1 MNEEAGPSGQDIGVW
16 AFVLASFRDRRAVR
30 KETGIATLPAPTA
43 GGTGNRPASSTG
55 RIPPTMKRLLPLSA
69 AVATGVGIFLLAAAV
84 FADPVNPSFETG
96 NLAGWESETSG
107 SGTVDVVTECDGCET
122 PFSPWRAQSGRFFA
136 LLFAGDED
144 QFTNVTQTFLVPG
157 GSVVSG
163 WVIFCNDEE
172 VEEGQEEGD
181 VGQAQTEPSECSNG
195 ENEPMASRTAAELTD
210 QYCDEVRVAYRV
222 QGGPAQEAYSVN
234 ACEHFSTDWT
244 MFDFG
249 VPGPNCQPVAVEL
262 FAGIANIGDS
272 GVASAMGLDNIQVD
286 DSHCVTQ
293 RPNIGAGLSG
303 LFQGQPTPLPTAPSA
318 VAPAATAPT
327 ISPPR
332 TGDAGL
338 VDESSATLYGV
349 VAAGFVLAVLS
360 VHRLVRR

>member
-1 MNEEAGPSGQDIGVW
+1 
-16 AFVLASFRDRRAVR
+16 
-30 KETGIATLPAPTA
+30 
-43 GGTGNRPASSTG
+43 
-55 RIPPTMKRLLPLSA
+55 MKRLLPLTA
-69 AVATGVGIFLLAAAV
+69 AVATGVGIFLIATAV

-96 NLAGWESETSG
+96 DLAGWDSETSG

-122 PFSPWRAQSGRFFA
+122 PFSPWEAQSGRYFA
-136 LLFAGDED
+136 LLFAGNENE
-144 QFTNVTQTFLVPG
+144 FTNVTQTFQVPG

-163 WVIFCNDEE
+163 WVIFCNNEE
-172 VEEGQEEGD
+172 LSEEPEP
-181 VGQAQTEPSECSNG
+181 GQAQVEQSSCSNG
-195 ENEPMASRTAAELTD
+195 ENGPMASRTAVELTD
-210 QYCDEVRVAYRV
+210 RYCDEVRVAYRV
-222 QGGPAQEAYSVN
+222 QGGPAMEAYSVN

-244 MFDFG
+244 RFDFG
-249 VPGPNCQPVAVEL
+249 VPGRNCQPVTVEL
-262 FAGIANIGDS
+262 FAGIANIGDGS
-272 GVASAMGLDNIQVD
+272 VPSAMGLDNIQVD
-286 DSHCVTQ
+286 DSHCDTQ

-338 VDESSATLYGV
+338 ADESSAPLYGV
-349 VAAGFVLAVLS
+349 VAAGFVLAVVS

>member
-1 MNEEAGPSGQDIGVW
+1 
-16 AFVLASFRDRRAVR
+16 
-30 KETGIATLPAPTA
+30 
-43 GGTGNRPASSTG
+43 
-55 RIPPTMKRLLPLSA
+55 MKRLFPLGA
-69 AVATGVGIFLLAAAV
+69 AVATGVGIFLLATAV

-96 NLAGWESETSG
+96 NLAGWESYVGDG
-107 SGTVDVVTECDGCET
+107 SVDVVTDCEGCET
-122 PFSPWRAQSGRFFA
+122 PFGPYEAQSGRFFA
-136 LLFAGDED
+136 LLFAGAED
-144 QFTNVTQTFLVPG
+144 DFINVTQTFLVPG
-157 GSVVSG
+157 GSVVTG
-163 WVIFCNDEE
+163 WTFFCNDEE
-172 VEEGQEEGD
+172 
-181 VGQAQTEPSECSNG
+181 
-195 ENEPMASRTAAELTD
+195 ENESENENEASNCSSGNEPEPGAVRPAVQLTD
-210 QYCDEVRVAYRV
+210 QYCDELRIAYKI
-222 QGGPAQEAYSVN
+222 QGGPANEAYSVN
-234 ACEHFSTDWT
+234 ACEDFSTDWT
-244 MFDFG
+244 RFDFF

-338 VDESSATLYGV
+338 ADDSNAALYGV
-349 VAAGFVLAVLS
+349 VAAGFVFGVLTL
-360 VHRLVRR
+360 HRFVRR